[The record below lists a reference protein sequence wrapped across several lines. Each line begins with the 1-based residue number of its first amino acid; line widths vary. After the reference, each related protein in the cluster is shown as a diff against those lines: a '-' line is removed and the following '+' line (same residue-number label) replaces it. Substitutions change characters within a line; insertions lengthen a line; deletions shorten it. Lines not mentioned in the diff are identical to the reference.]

1 MDLLSK
7 FLVSPT
13 KIWLMSSKFSFACK
27 DCLNI
32 IVLHVKVQVLLSYV
46 TTMNIVTIVT
56 ILTFLSQQT
65 QEIITTT
72 IIQLQPANTLE

>member
-1 MDLLSK
+1 MVDV
-7 FLVSPT
+7 F
-13 KIWLMSSKFSFACK
+13 KIFICLQRLFEYYCFAC
-27 DCLNI
+27 
-32 IVLHVKVQVLLSYV
+32 VKVQVLLSYV

>member
-1 MDLLSK
+1 
-7 FLVSPT
+7 
-13 KIWLMSSKFSFACK
+13 MSSKFSFACK